1 MAAYLGAC
9 CPHGPRAAS
18 AQVPHLVGP
27 QPAAPRETP
36 IHLRAL
42 AEQDARAGGHHDGLR
57 REEEREG
64 VERLGA
70 GPWRVAH
77 TDPQHGSTH
86 LTNT

>member
-1 MAAYLGAC
+1 M
-9 CPHGPRAAS
+9 
-18 AQVPHLVGP
+18 
-27 QPAAPRETP
+27 
-36 IHLRAL
+36 L
-42 AEQDARAGGHHDGLR
+42 AKQDARAGGHHDGFR

-86 LTNT
+86 LTNTRTDTKAVDFISTC

>member
-1 MAAYLGAC
+1 MPYLRSVVTMLADY
-9 CPHGPRAAS
+9 H
-18 AQVPHLVGP
+18 V
-27 QPAAPRETP
+27 
-36 IHLRAL
+36 RAL
-42 AEQDARAGGHHDGLR
+42 AEQDARAGGHHDGFR

>member
-1 MAAYLGAC
+1 MLLTNDIGYLQPGF
-9 CPHGPRAAS
+9 
-18 AQVPHLVGP
+18 QNLV
-27 QPAAPRETP
+27 QLVVFYMYIFIEKIHVRE
-36 IHLRAL
+36 L
-42 AEQDARAGGHHDGLR
+42 AEQDARAGGHHDGLW

-77 TDPQHGSTH
+77 TDPQHGSTL